1 MAYKSVVLEDS
12 VTINRIISVHYF
24 QYIRC
29 IIFTMKAVTA
39 LRGKAMT
46 SGNWYAWTE
55 VKLMRWQETGV

>member
-24 QYIRC
+24 QYMSD
-29 IIFTMKAVTA
+29 FSFP
-39 LRGKAMT
+39 GKAMT